1 LNAKVFVTAFILYT
15 NEMPKMLQNNKKI
28 NFAEL
33 SKEFL
38 DQLQK
43 GAFLTVKSGTQVNM
57 MTIAWGSLGFMW
69 NKLMFTAMVRYSR
82 HTYDLLEN
90 ALCSEIKKNSYG
102 AGDYHVMYYGEIVNT
117 YLRQEPEIIEG

>member
-1 LNAKVFVTAFILYT
+1 
-15 NEMPKMLQNNKKI
+15 MPKMLQNNKKI

-69 NKLMFTAMVRYSR
+69 NKPMFTAMVRYQDTPMIFWKMHYARKSR
-82 HTYDLLEN
+82 RTPMVLETIMS
-90 ALCSEIKKNSYG
+90 CIMEKS
-102 AGDYHVMYYGEIVNT
+102 
-117 YLRQEPEIIEG
+117 